1 MDATTELKIW
11 IEKELWMHVQMRGR
25 TNFLEELIM
34 YYRTNNS
41 ESHFTGLVP
50 RNKLGHPQN
59 LKNFRN
65 AEKRTT

>member
-1 MDATTELKIW
+1 
-11 IEKELWMHVQMRGR
+11 MHVQIRER
-25 TNFLEELIM
+25 TNFLGELIM

-41 ESHFTGLVP
+41 DSHFTGLVP
-50 RNKLGHPQN
+50 QNKLGPPQN

>member
-1 MDATTELKIW
+1 
-11 IEKELWMHVQMRGR
+11 MHVQMRGR
-25 TNFLEELIM
+25 TNFLGELIM

-41 ESHFTGLVP
+41 DSHFTGLVP
-50 RNKLGHPQN
+50 QNKLGPPQN